1 MLEPLMLLTSSC
13 IHLSSSGPVS
23 PQSSPASTTQMLQK
37 TKQQQREHVILNIV
51 ITVDVRGYES
61 VQQDFPQQLS
71 LANIDATPYQL
82 RRSP

>member
-1 MLEPLMLLTSSC
+1 MLLTSSC

-23 PQSSPASTTQMLQK
+23 PRSSPASTTQLPQK
-37 TKQQQREHVILNIV
+37 TKQQQREHVISNAV
-51 ITVDVRGYES
+51 ITVDLRGYAS

-71 LANIDATPYQL
+71 LENIDATPYQL